1 MRMNSLKQ
9 FCVNHLRKLIPT
21 AVSRI
26 GFDPA
31 WYLHQYPDIAAASI
45 DPWLHFSLHGYAE
58 GRLPNAACARLWSER
73 DASVVPLLRR
83 LLKPGRR
90 SPESDFAAWTLGRWY
105 ARDDEWAKVFEVMR
119 GYMTQESAMS
129 PYPLASKLLW
139 IDVLLHSGEFNF
151 AIQTIEE
158 WLSESPSQNDFHL
171 AYANLE
177 KFRLQD
183 MAPTHNHAVVWLAR
197 LNRIFATQ
205 GLMPLAMNDQNRPLS
220 LENLSG
226 DGIRSDFTQTASR
239 SVAPLSSR
247 PLVSI
252 IVPAYNAESTIP
264 TVLRSL
270 QAQTW
275 DALEILV
282 VDDASTDATTD
293 KVRDFIQSDPRIRL
307 VTHTI
312 NQGAYAARNTG
323 LTLATGEFITIHDSD
338 DWSHPQKIEQQAM
351 ALLAS
356 QTAMVSV
363 SHWVRCSSD
372 LDFGGWKT
380 PEGWTG
386 WIHRNVS
393 SLMMRRGVFEKLG
406 FWDQVKCSGDT
417 EYYYRVIRTFGLNAI
432 EEILPG
438 TPLSF
443 GRFHVESMTQKVET
457 NIFTIF
463 GGVRKQY
470 HDAFRHWHD
479 QTVDA
484 ADLFLAQDQVNR
496 KFQAPQAILTNSPVK

>member
-1 MRMNSLKQ
+1 M
-9 FCVNHLRKLIPT
+9 LISSSY
-21 AVSRI
+21 SRI

-31 WYLHQYPDIAAASI
+31 WYLRQYPDIAAAGV
-45 DPWLHFSLHGYAE
+45 DPWRHFLRYGSAE
-58 GRLPNAACARLWSER
+58 GRLPNAAYARLWSDR
-73 DASVVPLLRR
+73 DTSVVPMLRR
-83 LLKPGRR
+83 LLKLGRR

-105 ARDDEWAKVFEVMR
+105 ARDDDWAKVFEVMR
-119 GYMTQESAMS
+119 GYMTLVSAMS

-139 IDVLLHSGEFNF
+139 IDGLLRSGEFNF
-151 AIQTIEE
+151 AVQTIEE
-158 WLSESPSQNDFHL
+158 WLSESPSQNDLHL

-177 KFRLQD
+177 KFRIRG

-197 LNRIFATQ
+197 LNRIFAAQ
-205 GLMPLAMNDQNRPLS
+205 GLMPLAMNDPNRPLS
-220 LENLSG
+220 LDNLSG
-226 DGIRSDFTQTASR
+226 DGIRSDFTQTVSE

-252 IVPAYNAESTIP
+252 IVPAYNAELTLP

-270 QAQTW
+270 QVQTW

-282 VDDASTDATTD
+282 VDDASTDATAD
-293 KVRDFIQSDPRIRL
+293 MVRVFIQSDPRIRL

-312 NQGAYAARNTG
+312 NQGAYAARNSG
-323 LTLATGEFITIHDSD
+323 LALASGDFITVHDSD
-338 DWSHPQKIEQQAM
+338 DWSHPQKIEHQAM
-351 ALLAS
+351 ALL
-356 QTAMVSV
+356 TAPTTMVSV

-372 LDFGGWKT
+372 LDFGGWQT

-393 SLMMRRGVFEKLG
+393 SLMLRRGVFEKLG

-417 EYYYRVIRTFGLNAI
+417 EYYYRVIRAFGLDAI
-432 EEILPG
+432 EEVLPG

-443 GRFHVESMTQKVET
+443 GRFHAASMTQHIET
-457 NIFTIF
+457 NIFTVF

-470 HDAFRHWHD
+470 HDAFRLWHD
-479 QTVDA
+479 QSMN
-484 ADLFLAQDQVNR
+484 ADELFLAREPDGR
-496 KFQAPQAILTNSPVK
+496 KFQAPPSILSKSLSK